1 MEVAGSELK
10 QEINPAPF
18 PLDKLCKTVAGFLLQ
33 VGIGERPDRLLL
45 RLGDLDVIER
55 GPTSLNI
62 ADIAHSKLD

>member
-1 MEVAGSELK
+1 MEVLGNELK

-18 PLDKLCKTVAGFLLQ
+18 PLDKVCKTIARFPLQ

-55 GPTSLNI
+55 GRTPLNI
-62 ADIAHSKLD
+62 ADVAHSKLD